1 MIERLRRALPAAI
14 GLVLFIAA
22 LEVLRSALRA
32 VTWHDLNSDILRT
45 PPLRL
50 VLALVLTA
58 VNYAVLTGYDFLAL
72 AYVGRR
78 LPRWRVILTSFLAYA
93 MSNNVGWAMLSGAS
107 VRYRFYSRF
116 GVTVEELGRIVFSYS
131 VTFWIGLL
139 LLGGLSLLTS
149 EMPAA
154 VPFAQ
159 VLAMPLGGLLIA
171 ASLAYV
177 VAAFVRRAPLRLRG
191 FVVPMPPPGL
201 AVAQLLVSVV
211 DWILAGAV
219 LYVLLAPGRVTFFG
233 FLGAFL
239 SAQILG
245 LASHVPGGVGIFEGL
260 MVLLLRPSVS
270 SAELLP
276 SLVVYRAVYY
286 LLPLVAAVLV
296 LVADEVHRRRAQA
309 SRITA
314 TLGRLTEEL
323 TARLLAAFTFISG
336 AVLLFSGATPAA
348 QGRLAVLNR
357 IVPIGVIETSHF
369 LGSLVGVA
377 LLVLSQGLAR
387 RLDAAYFLAVAAIGL
402 GMAASLLKGVDYEE
416 AAVLGFVLVL
426 LWRARASFDRR
437 AALFDTRFSAGWV
450 AAIAGVLGAS
460 IWLGL
465 FAFQHVEFSQ
475 ELWWQ
480 FELHGEASRFLRA
493 SVGGA
498 VLLAL
503 FAFTRLI
510 GHAPHEADPAGDS
523 ELETAA
529 AIINTQ
535 TATTPYLIYLRDKA
549 VLFDEDRRGFVMYAV
564 QGRTWVSLGD
574 PVAPADRISPLIRGF
589 LERCHDY
596 GGTPVFYEIRKDHL
610 FRYAD
615 FGLAF
620 VKLGED
626 AVVDLRR
633 FTLEGGG
640 ASKLRQVM
648 RRVEKQDAAFRV
660 LPPDEVR
667 GAIEQLRQVSD
678 EWLNMKSAG
687 EKGFSLGFFDPDYLA
702 RFPAG
707 VIEQHGRIVAF
718 ANLWPGPNH
727 VELSVD
733 LMRYREDAPKEV
745 MEALFVHLLTWGQAQ
760 GYERFSLGMAPLSGF
775 ETSQVAPL
783 WNHLAAF
790 LYRHGERFYNF
801 QGLRAYKEKFHPHW
815 EPRYLVYPG
824 GLRLPRILAD
834 IAALVAGGYGRILL
848 K

>member
-1 MIERLRRALPAAI
+1 
-14 GLVLFIAA
+14 
-22 LEVLRSALRA
+22 
-32 VTWHDLNSDILRT
+32 
-45 PPLRL
+45 
-50 VLALVLTA
+50 
-58 VNYAVLTGYDFLAL
+58 
-72 AYVGRR
+72 
-78 LPRWRVILTSFLAYA
+78 
-93 MSNNVGWAMLSGAS
+93 
-107 VRYRFYSRF
+107 
-116 GVTVEELGRIVFSYS
+116 
-131 VTFWIGLL
+131 
-139 LLGGLSLLTS
+139 
-149 EMPAA
+149 
-154 VPFAQ
+154 
-159 VLAMPLGGLLIA
+159 
-171 ASLAYV
+171 
-177 VAAFVRRAPLRLRG
+177 
-191 FVVPMPPPGL
+191 
-201 AVAQLLVSVV
+201 
-211 DWILAGAV
+211 
-219 LYVLLAPGRVTFFG
+219 
-233 FLGAFL
+233 
-239 SAQILG
+239 
-245 LASHVPGGVGIFEGL
+245 

-296 LVADEVHRRRAQA
+296 LVADEVHQRRAQA

-314 TLGRLTEEL
+314 VLGRLTEEL
-323 TARLLAAFTFISG
+323 TPRLLAAFTFISG
-336 AVLLFSGATPAA
+336 AILLFSGATPAA
-348 QGRLAVLNR
+348 RGRLAVLNR
-357 IVPIGVIETSHF
+357 IVPLGVIETSHF
-369 LGSLVGVA
+369 LGSLIGVA

-387 RLDAAYFLAVAAIGL
+387 RLDAAYFLGVTAIGV
-402 GMAASLLKGVDYEE
+402 GMAVSLLKGADYEE
-416 AAVLGFVLVL
+416 AALLGLVLLL
-426 LWRARASFDRR
+426 LWRARTSFDRR

-450 AAIAGVLGAS
+450 AAIVGVLGAS

-493 SVGGA
+493 TVGGA
-498 VLLAL
+498 VVLAL
-503 FAFTRLI
+503 FGFTRLI
-510 GHAPHEADPAGDS
+510 RHAPHEADPPGDS
-523 ELETAA
+523 DLEAA
-529 AIINTQ
+529 GVIIGTQ

-574 PVAPADRISPLIRGF
+574 AVAPADRISPLIRAF

-596 GGTPVFYEIRKDHL
+596 GGTPVFYEVRKEHL

-620 VKLGED
+620 AKLGED

-640 ASKLRQVM
+640 ASKLRQVL
-648 RRVEKQDAAFRV
+648 RRVEKQDATFRV
-660 LPPDEVR
+660 LPPEEVR
-667 GAIEQLRQVSD
+667 GEIEQLRHVSD

-687 EKGFSLGFFDPDYLA
+687 EKGFSLGFFDADYLS

-733 LMRYREDAPKEV
+733 LMRYRETAPKEV
-745 MEALFVHLLTWGQAQ
+745 MEALFVHLLTWGQRE